1 MTAAPTGSG
10 QPSTA
15 GSYSVREILDRYES
29 EEDEFLRELEDMRA
43 SLQNSEQEDEV
54 VPQDPAPILSV
65 LCSLVDEIG
74 SLRTENRR
82 LKTRLAPPPSRSKN
96 VVQRVSAIFDAHTN
110 IFPRLRRSAH
120 AEIRTGAR
128 ERLTTPPR
136 KDPLTTS
143 SISTDFSQGS
153 GRTRAPPLVEPEL
166 SESDVEDN
174 YRKVERRNRRTA
186 VRRCDMSM
194 SECTS
199 PSSASSS
206 RDPSEAMTSSRSS
219 FLELI
224 GFRKRNVAV
233 SATSLLPPAKPI
245 LKKRKRRVSE
255 DEANGLYSN
264 IENSNHRQ
272 RQAAKPPRPVSYYPI
287 EDSDDSDNLRTKR
300 KATSFLNVH
309 NNYEH
314 PDSLLRVDR
323 ETRLRHEKE
332 NLEAEIEELKM
343 RNQRLVEQLREK
355 SVQFS
360 KLQFHAQKLDEQ
372 IEALSQRCA
381 LSAAMD
387 KLTLDERIIRGSLAA
402 LEKVES
408 RLRQFQNQVQ
418 SIKLDAANI
427 QQKTLNNLA
436 QERSAH
442 QACLERLE
450 NLQRENFALMQSR
463 YLESGCD
470 DAVWQRKI
478 DALPS
483 YETLYSFTQNAV
495 RKYSDL
501 KWTLLDREREAGR
514 AELDLIAAQSSLLVT
529 HAQNERLRIKMGE
542 NRPRRP
548 ASFHGEDLMNRM
560 AKRDMNFFLPFR
572 LQGSRIEN
580 SRRIMSKKSIDCEK
594 DLESEFLAMFKIGR
608 NAPPTNTQ
616 ERPYATS
623 RIEYMMREMSNNNKS
638 RKVVPPPPYVRDKS
652 RNSSSRPMSMVEV
665 EEQRRLRRFEE
676 SRRSIKVVRQPSM
689 DSYSQRPID
698 TGQMPTSSLQDLP
711 FQSPTSTPMTIRK
724 FPDKPPQHRAY
735 DQLPDIHRVERVRK
749 LERGYSMDNHDRP
762 YTDDVRRVNNERKR
776 EEMRAPSGDAERR
789 PSRIQRSQPVHVTRI
804 KPPSQLAAQRK
815 VKTLEPRVESRLP
828 ERHPVME
835 ILDPPR
841 PVCSPPPCPPTSRLP
856 KPDKKSW
863 LDKIRNIKRT

>member
-1 MTAAPTGSG
+1 MTAASTGSS

-15 GSYSVREILDRYES
+15 GSYSVREIIDRYES
-29 EEDEFLRELEDMRA
+29 EEDDFLRELEEMRA
-43 SLQNSEQEDEV
+43 SLQNSEQEEEA

-82 LKTRLAPPPSRSKN
+82 LKTRLAPPPRSKN
-96 VVQRVSAIFDAHTN
+96 VVQRVSAIFDSRTN
-110 IFPRLRRSAH
+110 IFPRLRRSGH

-128 ERLTTPPR
+128 DRLTTPPR
-136 KDPLTTS
+136 KDPLTAS

-153 GRTRAPPLVEPEL
+153 SGTRAPPLVKPEL
-166 SESDVEDN
+166 SDSEADEH
-174 YRKVERRNRRTA
+174 YPKVERRNRRTA
-186 VRRCDMSM
+186 ARRCDMSM

-206 RDPSEAMTSSRSS
+206 RDASEGMTSSRSS

-233 SATSLLPPAKPI
+233 SATSLLPAATKPI
-245 LKKRKRRVSE
+245 LKKRHRRVSE
-255 DEANGLYSN
+255 DEANAMYSN
-264 IENSNHRQ
+264 IDNSSHRQ
-272 RQAAKPPRPVSYYPI
+272 RQAAKPPRPMSYYPV

-309 NNYEH
+309 NNYDH
-314 PDSLLRVDR
+314 PESLLRVDR

-332 NLEAEIEELKM
+332 SLEAEIEELKM

-360 KLQFHAQKLDEQ
+360 KLQFHTQKLDEQ
-372 IEALSQRCA
+372 IDALSQRCA
-381 LSAAMD
+381 MNAALD
-387 KLTLDERIIRGSLAA
+387 KLTLDERLVRGPLTA
-402 LEKVES
+402 LEKIEQ
-408 RLRQFQNQVQ
+408 RLRKFQSQVQ

-427 QQKTLNNLA
+427 QQKTLNGLA

-478 DALPS
+478 DALPL
-483 YETLYSFTQNAV
+483 YETLYSFTQNTV

-501 KWTLLDREREAGR
+501 KWALIDREREAIR

-529 HAQNERLRIKMGE
+529 HAQNERLRIRLGE
-542 NRPRRP
+542 ARPKRP
-548 ASFHGEDLMNRM
+548 ASFHGEDLTNRM
-560 AKRDMNFFLPFR
+560 AKREMNFFLPFK

-580 SRRIMSKKSIDCEK
+580 SRRILTKKTVDCEK
-594 DLESEFLAMFKIGR
+594 DLESEFLTMFANGR
-608 NAPPTNTQ
+608 NAAHSNAQ
-616 ERPYATS
+616 EKPYATS
-623 RIEYMMREMSNNNKS
+623 RIEHMMREMSFNNKS
-638 RKVVPPPPYVRDKS
+638 RKMPPPAYIREKP
-652 RNSSSRPMSMVEV
+652 RNSSSRPMSLIEV
-665 EEQRRLRRFEE
+665 EEQRRLKRFEE
-676 SRRSIKVVRQPSM
+676 TRRSIKIRKQPSAE
-689 DSYSQRPID
+689 SYSKRPID
-698 TGQMPTSSLQDLP
+698 TGQFPTSSLQELP
-711 FQSPTSTPMTIRK
+711 FQSPNSTPVMIRK
-724 FPDKPPQHRAY
+724 FAEKPPQHRAY
-735 DQLPDIHRVERVRK
+735 DQLPDMQRVERLRR

-762 YTDDVRRVNNERKR
+762 TYAEDVRKQI
-776 EEMRAPSGDAERR
+776 DERR
-789 PSRIQRSQPVHVTRI
+789 KEDVRGAAAETERRTSKIQRSQPVHLTRI
-804 KPPSQLAAQRK
+804 RPPSQLAQRK
-815 VKTLEPRVESRLP
+815 VKTLESPRMDCRP
-828 ERHPVME
+828 QERHPVMD
-835 ILDPPR
+835 ILDPPK
-841 PVCSPPPCPPTSRLP
+841 PNSSPPPCPPTSRLP

-863 LDKIRNIKRT
+863 LDKIRNMKRN